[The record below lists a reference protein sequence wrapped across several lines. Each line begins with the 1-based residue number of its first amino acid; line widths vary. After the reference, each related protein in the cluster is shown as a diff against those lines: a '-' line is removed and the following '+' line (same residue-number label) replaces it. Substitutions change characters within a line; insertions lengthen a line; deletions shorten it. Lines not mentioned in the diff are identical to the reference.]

1 MFLTE
6 FKKTGL
12 NCMNCLNC
20 YIVEMGGLGSLGGLG
35 SVLVK
40 FKVKWIVITWF
51 LVENRR
57 PLLFV
62 TAGIH

>member
-1 MFLTE
+1 
-6 FKKTGL
+6 
-12 NCMNCLNC
+12 MNCLNC

-51 LVENRR
+51 PVENHH
-57 PLLFV
+57 PLLLFV
-62 TAGIH
+62 AAGIH

>member
-1 MFLTE
+1 
-6 FKKTGL
+6 
-12 NCMNCLNC
+12 MNCLNC

-51 LVENRR
+51 LVENRC

-62 TAGIH
+62 AAGIH

>member
-1 MFLTE
+1 
-6 FKKTGL
+6 
-12 NCMNCLNC
+12 MNCLNC

-62 TAGIH
+62 AAGIH